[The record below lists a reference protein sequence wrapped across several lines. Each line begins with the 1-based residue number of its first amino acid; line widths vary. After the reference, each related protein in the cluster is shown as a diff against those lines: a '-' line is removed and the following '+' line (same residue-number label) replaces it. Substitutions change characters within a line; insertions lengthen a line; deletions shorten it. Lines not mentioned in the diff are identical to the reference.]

1 MGMKGLSKISTPWLL
16 SETTTPPKEDRSLQR
31 GEKKKK
37 HNEKSPV
44 SVAKGNEKKQSVET
58 PWEKWSVG
66 LEDFARSDHA
76 WIGNM
81 KNNREKEKDQNEMKT
96 NLKYLQDIRKSI
108 VKISHFKGCVFLK
121 EQRKQQHG
129 LSSSSVF

>member
-1 MGMKGLSKISTPWLL
+1 MGMEGLSKTSTPWLL

-58 PWEKWSVG
+58 PWVSV
-66 LEDFARSDHA
+66 
-76 WIGNM
+76 W
-81 KNNREKEKDQNEMKT
+81 
-96 NLKYLQDIRKSI
+96 
-108 VKISHFKGCVFLK
+108 KILRGPIM
-121 EQRKQQHG
+121 RG
-129 LSSSSVF
+129 